1 MNPAPGKY
9 LLFAFL
15 LLSVLPQTSSGQNDP
30 DTLVVNSLEQ
40 VPAEELTRD
49 TGRTVIPGKA
59 ALYSTIFPGLG
70 QIYNRKYWKLPIVYA
85 ALGTAAYAA
94 VWNYQQSQIY
104 LDAFYEQ
111 TDPNNPDP
119 DFFGI
124 YTEAQLIELYYQHR
138 RWQDLSIIIGAVL
151 YGLQVL
157 DAYVDAHLYDY
168 DISDDISLH
177 WQPTLFNSGFRS
189 APVVGLGLTLS
200 LK

>member
-1 MNPAPGKY
+1 MNPETGKY
-9 LLFAFL
+9 FAVILFVTCLLPL
-15 LLSVLPQTSSGQNDP
+15 GLKGQEDP
-30 DTLVVNSLEQ
+30 DTLLITDLSK
-40 VPAEELTRD
+40 VPAEELKTD
-49 TGRTVIPGKA
+49 TGRTVIPGRA

-70 QIYNRKYWKLPIVYA
+70 QIYNRKYWKLPIVYL
-85 ALGTAAYAA
+85 ALGTATYAA
-94 VWNYQQSQIY
+94 VWNHQQSQIY

-119 DFFGI
+119 DFADI

-168 DISDDISLH
+168 DVSDDISFH
-177 WQPTLFNSGFRS
+177 WQPALINLGYQPIPAF
-189 APVVGLGLTLS
+189 GLGLTLS
-200 LK
+200 IK

>member
-1 MNPAPGKY
+1 M
-9 LLFAFL
+9 
-15 LLSVLPQTSSGQNDP
+15 
-30 DTLVVNSLEQ
+30 VNSLEQ

-85 ALGTAAYAA
+85 ALGTAAYAV

-177 WQPTLFNSGFRS
+177 WQPTLFNCGFRS